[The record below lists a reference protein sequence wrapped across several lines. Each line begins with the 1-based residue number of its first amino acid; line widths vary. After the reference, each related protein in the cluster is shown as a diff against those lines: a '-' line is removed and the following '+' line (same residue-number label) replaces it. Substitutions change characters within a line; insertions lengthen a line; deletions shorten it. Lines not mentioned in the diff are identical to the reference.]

1 MGMSREENDKRSLLE
16 QVRRLEKLLIAWTEG
31 TGGSALSQGACHR
44 LQQAADRLSRL
55 AEALPAG
62 VDAIP
67 RMAWDES
74 RLIGQGPAMTTV
86 RGLIRRIAPRDSN
99 VLILGA
105 SGTGKE
111 LVAQAIHAAGPRN
124 RGRFVPV
131 DCGALSDT
139 LLESEL
145 FGHRRGAF
153 TGANLDRMGLLEDA
167 DGGTLFLDELANAS
181 PAFQTR
187 LLRVLQEGQIRRVG
201 ENHLRRVNLRIIAAT
216 SGDLPALIRA
226 GVFRGDLY
234 YRINVLALDLPP
246 LERRREDI
254 LDLLRHFL
262 EEIQDRHG
270 LPTCRFTSAAL
281 EILLRYRWPGNIREL
296 RNVVERAALMSP
308 TSVITPES
316 LPDDLLDDLLRPE
329 EICAPGREEKNGEQ
343 RMIERALLEA
353 NGERTR
359 AAKIIGWPRSKLYRR
374 LQRYAIPT
382 RFGRQIAA
390 EKLPEPS

>member
-1 MGMSREENDKRSLLE
+1 MSREEHDKRSLLE
-16 QVRRLEKLLIAWTEG
+16 QVRRLENLLIAWTEG

-44 LQQAADRLSRL
+44 LQLAADRLSRL

-62 VDAIP
+62 VDAVP
-67 RMAWDES
+67 AMVWDES
-74 RLIGQGPAMTTV
+74 RLVGQGPAMTAV

-111 LVAQAIHAAGPRN
+111 LVAQAIHAAGPRH

-216 SGDLPALIRA
+216 SGDLPALVRA
-226 GVFRGDLY
+226 GTFRGDLY

-270 LPTCRFTSAAL
+270 LPACRFTSAAL
-281 EILLRYRWPGNIREL
+281 EVLLRYRWPGNIREL
-296 RNVVERAALMSP
+296 RNVVERAALMST

-316 LPDDLLDDLLRPE
+316 LPHDLLDDLLRPE

-382 RFGRQIAA
+382 RFGRRLAA
-390 EKLPEPS
+390 GNLPEPS